1 MGKQRQQRDSQF
13 ELLRILAML
22 FIVTHH
28 LVIKGADTVGY
39 VTPYDVN
46 THGIAGVIINSM
58 VVGGVKLFVLITGW
72 YGIKHIGKGF
82 IRLLVD

>member
-58 VVGGVKLFVLITGW
+58 VVGGGKFVRVDNW
-72 YGIKHIGKGF
+72 
-82 IRLLVD
+82 LVWH